1 MKTMN
6 LSDRAMLAAARRAL
20 ARHLAT
26 RPASAI
32 EAADCRQ
39 QLLDRA
45 AEHDRLSRLRHRPL
59 TASEIGHG
67 PDAVQIQHAEGRAVT
82 ASVMSGLWHAA
93 QASRLRLE
101 SDCWAVDQAAAWDR
115 TRAELQARVDHYA
128 ALVR

>member
-45 AEHDRLSRLRHRPL
+45 AEQDRLSRERLPPL
-59 TASEIGHG
+59 SSGASAG
-67 PDAVQIQHAEGRAVT
+67 
-82 ASVMSGLWHAA
+82 VMSGLWHAA
-93 QASRLRLE
+93 QASRLRLDAE
-101 SDCWAVDQAAAWDR
+101 CWAVDQAAAWER